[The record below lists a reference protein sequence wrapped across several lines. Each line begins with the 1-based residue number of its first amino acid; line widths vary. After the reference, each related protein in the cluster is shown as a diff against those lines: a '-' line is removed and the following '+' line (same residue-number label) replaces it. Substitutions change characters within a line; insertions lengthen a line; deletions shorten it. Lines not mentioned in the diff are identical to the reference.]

1 VSTLGLEEALDGLT
15 LEATFVAEVKRRMRA
30 VMLSHFADIREC
42 IVMIN
47 FENNDLS
54 DGERKRLRKV
64 YELVLEKIAAT
75 KTAEETIEV

>member
-15 LEATFVAEVKRRMRA
+15 LEATFVAEVKRRMRS